1 MTVYIYDK
9 NSLQVIAMPEVR
21 FLDKFKEKPNLFYP
35 PYDSNTMVYT
45 LNELVNPIIDN
56 NKIREMT
63 EYELVKSGKITLN
76 EGSYLD
82 EENKS
87 VVNVPRPNDYS
98 IWNTETNTWVVDN
111 NLLNNKKKELKTKLL
126 QQLNVAKNNFLNQN
140 IEIEKGSKKYLF
152 SNNNVDR
159 DNLFTKLILMNILGQ
174 NKLEKVK
181 VINSNENVEFITLEL
196 SEIKTLM
203 GKIQDIIEIAD
214 VYEQTAITGINRYS
228 IEQLETLNVN
238 EFFVI

>member
-21 FLDKFKEKPNLFYP
+21 FLDKFKENPNLFYP
-35 PYDSNTMVYT
+35 PYDSNTMIYS

-56 NKIREMT
+56 NEIREMT
-63 EYELVKSGKITLN
+63 EYELVKNGKITLN
-76 EGSYLD
+76 EGSYLN
-82 EENKS
+82 EENKT
-87 VVNVPRPNDYS
+87 VITVQRPNDYS

-111 NLLNNKKKELKTKLL
+111 NLLSNKKKELKTKLL

-152 SNNNVDR
+152 SNNNINR

-196 SEIKTLM
+196 SEIKVLM

>member
-21 FLDKFKEKPNLFYP
+21 FLDKFKENPNLFYP
-35 PYDSNTMVYT
+35 LYDSNTMTYS

-56 NKIREMT
+56 NSIREMT

-76 EGSYLD
+76 EGSYLNED
-82 EENKS
+82 NKT
-87 VVNVPRPNDYS
+87 VVSIPRPNDYS
-98 IWNTETNTWVVDN
+98 VWKTETNTWVVDN

-159 DNLFTKLILMNILGQ
+159 DNLFTKLILMNILNQ

-214 VYEQTAITGINRYS
+214 VYEQTAITGINRYN

>member
-21 FLDKFKEKPNLFYP
+21 FLDKFKENPNLFYP
-35 PYDSNTMVYT
+35 LYDSNTMTYS
-45 LNELVNPIIDN
+45 LNELFNPIIDN
-56 NKIREMT
+56 NSIREMT

-111 NLLNNKKKELKTKLL
+111 NLLNNKKKEIKTKLL
-126 QQLNVAKNNFLNQN
+126 QELTIAKDKFLNQH
-140 IEIEKGSKKYLF
+140 IEIEKNGKKYLF

-159 DNLFTKLILMNILGQ
+159 DNLFTKLMLMNILGQ

-196 SEIKTLM
+196 PEIKTLM
-203 GKIQDIIEIAD
+203 GTIQDIIEIAD

>member
-1 MTVYIYDK
+1 MTVYIYDR

-21 FLDKFKEKPNLFYP
+21 FLNKFKKNPNLFYP
-35 PYDSNTMVYT
+35 PYDNNTMIYSM
-45 LNELVNPIIDN
+45 NELINPIIDN
-56 NKIREMT
+56 NEIREMT
-63 EYELVKSGKITLN
+63 EYELVKSGKISLN
-76 EGSYLD
+76 EGSYLNED
-82 EENKS
+82 NKT
-87 VVNVPRPNDYS
+87 VVSIPRPNDYS
-98 IWNTETNTWVVDN
+98 VWKTETNTWVVDN
-111 NLLNNKKKELKTKLL
+111 NLLSNKKKELKTKLL
-126 QQLNVAKNNFLNQN
+126 QQLNVAKDNFLNQR

-159 DNLFTKLILMNILGQ
+159 DNLFTKLLLMNILGQ
-174 NKLEKVK
+174 NKLEKIK

-196 SEIKTLM
+196 SEIKVLM

>member
-21 FLDKFKEKPNLFYP
+21 FLDKFKENPNLFYP

-56 NKIREMT
+56 NRIREMT

-76 EGSYLD
+76 EGSYLN
-82 EENKS
+82 EGNKS
-87 VVNVPRPNDYS
+87 VITVPRPNDYS
-98 IWNTETNTWVVDN
+98 VWKTETNTWVVDN

-159 DNLFTKLILMNILGQ
+159 DNLFTKLMLMNILNQ

>member
-1 MTVYIYDK
+1 MTVYIYDR

-21 FLDKFKEKPNLFYP
+21 FLDKFKENPNLFYP
-35 PYDSNTMVYT
+35 PYDNNTMIYSI
-45 LNELVNPIIDN
+45 NELINPIIDN
-56 NKIREMT
+56 NEIREMT
-63 EYELVKSGKITLN
+63 EYELVKSGKIILN

-98 IWNTETNTWVVDN
+98 IWKTETNTWVVDN
-111 NLLNNKKKELKTKLL
+111 VLMNNKKKEIKSRLL
-126 QQLNVAKNNFLNQN
+126 QQLNVAKDNFLNQR
-140 IEIEKGSKKYLF
+140 IEIEKGGKKYSFL
-152 SNNNVDR
+152 NNNVDR
-159 DNLFTKLILMNILGQ
+159 NGLFTKLILMNILGQ
-174 NKLEKVK
+174 SKLEKVK

-196 SEIKTLM
+196 SEIKVLM